1 MLLPDSMNKDEY
13 ITVFVSYRI
22 RCLGYHN
29 VKLRS
34 RRRLFSRAGAAMPA
48 RGPCRRKQVS
58 VQRRI
63 NGDTSRR
70 TGLYSDGDH
79 YDLPAGFKSSSGSES
94 GSNRGSNPSSGPVPV
109 MLGLGPGLGL
119 GVRPQ
124 NSGFGLCLGLA
135 FEGLGYQLLTESPI
149 WYPATIV

>member
-1 MLLPDSMNKDEY
+1 MNKDEY

-29 VKLRS
+29 VTLRS

-58 VQRRI
+58 VRRRI

-70 TGLYSDGDH
+70 TGLYSDVDH
-79 YDLPAGFKSSSGSES
+79 YNMLGYKSSSGSES
-94 GSNRGSNPSSGPVPV
+94 GSNRGSDPSPD
-109 MLGLGPGLGL
+109 
-119 GVRPQ
+119 
-124 NSGFGLCLGLA
+124 
-135 FEGLGYQLLTESPI
+135 LTPDQI
-149 WYPATIV
+149 P

>member
-1 MLLPDSMNKDEY
+1 M
-13 ITVFVSYRI
+13 
-22 RCLGYHN
+22 
-29 VKLRS
+29 
-34 RRRLFSRAGAAMPA
+34 
-48 RGPCRRKQVS
+48 
-58 VQRRI
+58 QRRI

-135 FEGLGYQLLTESPI
+135 FEGLGHRLLMESPI
-149 WYPATIV
+149 WYPATIVWYLYFMSYSAYTWQINSFSFLNAAALPWP